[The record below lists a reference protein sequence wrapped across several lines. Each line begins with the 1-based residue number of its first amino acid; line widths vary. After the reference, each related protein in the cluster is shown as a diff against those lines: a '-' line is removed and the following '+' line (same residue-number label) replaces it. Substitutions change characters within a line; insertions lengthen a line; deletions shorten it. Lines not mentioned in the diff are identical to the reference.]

1 MKIEEL
7 GNTIHRLEALAREL
21 GLDFYPVDFELAP
34 SNLMLEI
41 SVYGLPVRM
50 AHWSFG
56 VRYIHQLIRQNMGN
70 SRIFEVMFPG
80 DPCHAYL
87 VSTNS
92 PAEQTLVAAHV
103 LGHADFAK
111 NNQLFARFHEMAG
124 GQIVEK
130 AAAHAHGID
139 AAIRKHGIT
148 RVEPVLDAALAL
160 ECHIDV
166 NATLYRDA
174 YPERIPP
181 PAEHIDDTF
190 GGRFARLPGTPE
202 RPQVSREPIR
212 APLPPHPEYDLLW
225 FIAHYA
231 PEMEPWERDIFLAV
245 REESFYFYPVFACQ
259 IMNEGWAS
267 YWHARL
273 LREADFLPQDLYLSA
288 IKAHSDVVRP
298 YAGDEQ
304 MALAVNPYHLGF
316 VIWERVIEREGIE
329 AARRLMREEDD
340 FGFVRNCLD
349 AELAESLG
357 LLTYQVDRA
366 GEVRILENDIH
377 AVREA
382 ILAPRFNYGAPRIAA
397 TEVQADGSL
406 ELAHDA
412 ASDGRGL
419 DLRRAEKVLDY
430 VARLWRRPVR
440 LNTIDAE
447 GKAVVLSA
455 PQA

>member
-7 GNTIHRLEALAREL
+7 GSTIHRLEALAREL

-148 RVEPVLDAALAL
+148 RVEPVLAA
-160 ECHIDV
+160 
-166 NATLYRDA
+166 
-174 YPERIPP
+174 
-181 PAEHIDDTF
+181 
-190 GGRFARLPGTPE
+190 G
-202 RPQVSREPIR
+202 
-212 APLPPHPEYDLLW
+212 
-225 FIAHYA
+225 
-231 PEMEPWERDIFLAV
+231 
-245 REESFYFYPVFACQ
+245 
-259 IMNEGWAS
+259 
-267 YWHARL
+267 
-273 LREADFLPQDLYLSA
+273 
-288 IKAHSDVVRP
+288 
-298 YAGDEQ
+298 
-304 MALAVNPYHLGF
+304 
-316 VIWERVIEREGIE
+316 
-329 AARRLMREEDD
+329 
-340 FGFVRNCLD
+340 
-349 AELAESLG
+349 
-357 LLTYQVDRA
+357 
-366 GEVRILENDIH
+366 
-377 AVREA
+377 
-382 ILAPRFNYGAPRIAA
+382 
-397 TEVQADGSL
+397 
-406 ELAHDA
+406 
-412 ASDGRGL
+412 
-419 DLRRAEKVLDY
+419 
-430 VARLWRRPVR
+430 
-440 LNTIDAE
+440 
-447 GKAVVLSA
+447 
-455 PQA
+455 